1 MQHRYF
7 DVSNL
12 NAPYDNVPL
21 MGLGQYGGGV
31 FGRGMGASG
40 NLGSLGAALGGVS
53 SVDAGGDGRAWQTAM
68 NTFLKSQDRVQLTVD
83 GKLGKGTCGAA
94 QWILNT
100 GKDLPEDTAS
110 ALHAVLV
117 KCDVN
122 EVNKPWN
129 EPAKVGSGGGVT
141 TAPPPPPSTKKPDEK
156 SPYTYTK
163 SGSGGATW
171 WIVGGLVVAAGAI
184 GVAMY
189 MRK

>member
-53 SVDAGGDGRAWQTAM
+53 SVDAGGDGRAWQAAM
-68 NTFLKSQDRVQLTVD
+68 NTFLSSKGRSPIVVD
-83 GKLGKGTCGAA
+83 GKLGKASCGAS
-94 QWILNT
+94 QWITNNSDGVSTSVADATLAVWE
-100 GKDLPEDTAS
+100 KCYS
-110 ALHAVLV
+110 A
-117 KCDVN
+117 
-122 EVNKPWN
+122 EVNQPWS

-156 SPYTYTK
+156 SPYTYTQ

-184 GVAMY
+184 GASLY
-189 MRK
+189 FKK